1 MWVTDKI
8 PQYTCDAPKSPDRFP
23 RSADGSFKSSEGFPT
38 PVTSPLRPPKPPRT
52 EIRQYSW
59 RNFTNKEV
67 CMHIRTLK
75 PFKSRMEKK
84 EFKFKSQGTTNCRNH
99 SDVIVSS
106 VIATSSIGDVTIRD
120 IVDVNRPVAR
130 KRYAARK
137 QLLVH
142 SKEILKSSLSACNR
156 TFTQMAL
163 LLVMIICIL
172 GGWFNIK
179 LPERKSSIGTSSSLP
194 LFEPLATIRF
204 LDYWALSSLREYTD
218 ANIDINEG
226 LWSRI
231 PKVISLNNNE
241 QLIRCM
247 KILQN
252 TIIYD
257 ETICTN
263 RSLSSRTK
271 LAAPYVYH
279 DYATYEMATF
289 TRNVS
294 AGNHFYPY
302 IFPSTDLCAS
312 HIDYFD
318 TDTVN
323 LESDYHFTAF
333 YNLRYIY
340 MYIYIYFLSFV
351 VIL

>member
-1 MWVTDKI
+1 
-8 PQYTCDAPKSPDRFP
+8 
-23 RSADGSFKSSEGFPT
+23 
-38 PVTSPLRPPKPPRT
+38 
-52 EIRQYSW
+52 
-59 RNFTNKEV
+59 
-67 CMHIRTLK
+67 
-75 PFKSRMEKK
+75 
-84 EFKFKSQGTTNCRNH
+84 
-99 SDVIVSS
+99 
-106 VIATSSIGDVTIRD
+106 
-120 IVDVNRPVAR
+120 
-130 KRYAARK
+130 
-137 QLLVH
+137 
-142 SKEILKSSLSACNR
+142 
-156 TFTQMAL
+156 MAL
-163 LLVMIICIL
+163 LLIMIICIL

-179 LPERKSSIGTSSSLP
+179 LLERKSTIGTSPSLP

-204 LDYWALSSLREYTD
+204 LDYWALSNLREYTD

-231 PKVISLNNNE
+231 PQVISLNNNE

-263 RSLSSRTK
+263 RSLFNRTK

-302 IFPSTDLCAS
+302 ISPSTDLCAS

-333 YNLRYIY
+333 YKLKYI
-340 MYIYIYFLSFV
+340 YIYIYFLLFV